1 MSDGVSTLGEW
12 IQLKC
17 AEDGLS
23 LRQVATKVGVS
34 HQTIAGLTNGKK
46 ALPQT
51 IKKLA
56 KAFGG
61 DDHQR
66 IALEDKLLCL
76 AGYRTERPDEALSE
90 PLARLLDK
98 LNGLDADQLGMVEQF
113 TVFIMTMETRGDNR
127 DRK

>member
-1 MSDGVSTLGEW
+1 MEERTNALGEW
-12 IQLKC
+12 LKAKC
-17 AEDGLS
+17 EEEGLS

-34 HQTIAGLTNGKK
+34 HQTIAGLMNSKK

-61 DDHQR
+61 DHHQMT
-66 IALEDKLLCL
+66 ALEDKLLCL
-76 AGYRTERPDEALSE
+76 AGYRTERVEEALSE

-98 LNGLDADQLGMVEQF
+98 LGEFSHSQLVIVEQF
-113 TVFIMTMETRGDNR
+113 ADFISKTGG
-127 DRK
+127 K

>member
-1 MSDGVSTLGEW
+1 LGNEVSTLGEW
-12 IQLKC
+12 LQAKC
-17 AEDGLS
+17 EEEGLS
-23 LRQVATKVGVS
+23 LRQMATKVGVS
-34 HQTIAGLTNGKK
+34 HQTIAGLVNSRK

-61 DDHQR
+61 DHHQR

-76 AGYRTERPDEALSE
+76 AGYRTERPEEALSE

-98 LNGLDADQLGMVEQF
+98 LDGLDVAQLGIVEQF
-113 TVFIMTMETRGDNR
+113 TDFIQKM
-127 DRK
+127 RKQGEIE